1 MLTLLISRYPST
13 FLVDSTTIAD
23 VENQQASHP
32 PNTQE
37 SEKPGSCDV
46 KSGHFSFA
54 EVNNPPISNAQ
65 FFPETDLSQGIV
77 GRDGLDDPA
86 NLQNFSSARQWGLLA
101 LISLI
106 DSRISPRVEHVRS
119 RGGLRG
125 EDLHGNDST
134 LLSFSVCIFPFGP
147 LILAPMSAL
156 YGRRIVLSFANW
168 FFVVWQIRCAL
179 APNIATLIVFRV
191 LARIGGSGCLTLG
204 QVSLWISSQLPSVA
218 RRPLFG
224 P

>member
-134 LLSFSVCIFPFGP
+134 LLSFSVCIFPVGYTESYTGLVLRTNHRQESRP
-147 LILAPMSAL
+147 NEPANIDILVRSSNT
-156 YGRRIVLSFANW
+156 GSHE
-168 FFVVWQIRCAL
+168 CAL
-179 APNIATLIVFRV
+179 WSSHRAQLRQLV
-191 LARIGGSGCLTLG
+191 LCCL
-204 QVSLWISSQLPSVA
+204 A
-218 RRPLFG
+218 N
-224 P
+224 